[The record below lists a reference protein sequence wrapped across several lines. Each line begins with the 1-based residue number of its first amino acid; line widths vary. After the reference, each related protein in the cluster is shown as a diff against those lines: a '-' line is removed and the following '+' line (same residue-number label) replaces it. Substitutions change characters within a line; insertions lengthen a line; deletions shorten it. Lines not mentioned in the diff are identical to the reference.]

1 MESEPLNKSAEIDAA
16 HPVIEPGHTFA
27 SVTDKISAIVLTQRT
42 PRFWYVGFGLSFSL
56 VLVLLFATA
65 YLLIMGVG
73 VWGIDV
79 PVAWGFAIVNFV
91 WWIGIGHA
99 GTLISAILLLL
110 RQKWR
115 QSINRFA
122 EAMTLFAVACAGLFP
137 LLHLGRPWYAYWL
150 FPYPS
155 TMGIQPQFRSP
166 LVWDVFAVSTYFT
179 ISLLFWYVGLIPDLA
194 TMRDQAR
201 QRFARFAYGILA
213 MGWRGSAIHW
223 HRYEMAYLL
232 LAGLATPLVISV
244 HTVVSFDFA
253 AALVPG
259 WHSTIF
265 PPYFVAGA
273 IYSGFAMVLTIAIP
287 LRRLYGLADLI
298 TDRHLRNMGVVMLAT
313 GMVVA
318 YGYLMETFTA
328 WYSGDIFERYL
339 IINRM
344 FGPYGYMY
352 WLLILFNILIPQ
364 LLWVR
369 RVHANVPLLFL
380 IAISINIGMWLE
392 RYVIV
397 VVSLHRD
404 YLPSAW
410 GMYSGTIVDYAILAG
425 SLGLFVCLLFLFI
438 RFLPVISIFE
448 MRELVHDL
456 SEQRK

>member
-1 MESEPLNKSAEIDAA
+1 MKSEPAREPTETQESL
-16 HPVIEPGHTFA
+16 PLIEPGHTFA
-27 SVTDKISAIVLTQRT
+27 SISDKIGSIVLTRRT
-42 PRFWYVGFGLSFSL
+42 PWFWWLGFGLSFIFVLILFYCIAAL
-56 VLVLLFATA
+56 VAV
-65 YLLIMGVG
+65 GVG
-73 VWGIDV
+73 LWGINI

-122 EAMTLFAVACAGLFP
+122 EAMTLFAVACAGMFP
-137 LLHLGRPWYAYWL
+137 LLHLGRPWYFYWL

-179 ISLLFWYVGLIPDLA
+179 VSFLFWYMGLIPDLA

-201 QRFARFAYGILA
+201 RRFARFAYGILA

-223 HRYEMAYLL
+223 YRYEMAYLL
-232 LAGLATPLVISV
+232 LAGLATPLVVSV

-253 AALVPG
+253 VSLVPG

-287 LRRLYGLADLI
+287 LRKLYGLEDFI
-298 TDRHLRNMGVVMLAT
+298 TLRHLKNMGIVMLAT
-313 GMVVA
+313 GLIVA
-318 YGYLMETFTA
+318 YGYLMETFMA
-328 WYSGDIFERYL
+328 WYSGDIFEQYMML
-339 IINRM
+339 NRM
-344 FGPYGYMY
+344 FGPYGWMY

-364 LLWVR
+364 ALWVPKITT
-369 RVHANVPLLFL
+369 NVPALFL
-380 IAISINIGMWLE
+380 IALSVNIGMWLE
-392 RYVIV
+392 RYVII

-404 YLPSAW
+404 FMPSAW
-410 GMYSGTIVDYAILAG
+410 GMYSGTIVDYAVLAG
-425 SLGLFVCLLFLFI
+425 SIGLFVCLLFLFI
-438 RFLPVISIFE
+438 RLLPMVSIFE
-448 MRELVHDL
+448 MRALVH
-456 SEQRK
+456 EEE